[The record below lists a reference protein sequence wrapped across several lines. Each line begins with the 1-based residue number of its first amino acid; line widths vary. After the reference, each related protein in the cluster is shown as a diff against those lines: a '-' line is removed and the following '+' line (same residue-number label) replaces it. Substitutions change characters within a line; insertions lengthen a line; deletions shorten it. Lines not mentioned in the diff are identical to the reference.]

1 MDPKFG
7 KKRVCENCSTKF
19 MDLNKP
25 MPLKCPHCNYE
36 ISRDDFESSIIG
48 SNIGINEKKN
58 IQVNNIQEKQ
68 VNNIQEKDDESFDS
82 QNDSLDENDDS
93 IISLEDVEEG
103 ETEN

>member
-58 IQVNNIQEKQ
+58 IQVNNIQEK
-68 VNNIQEKDDESFDS
+68 DDESFDS

>member
-58 IQVNNIQEKQ
+58 IQVNN
-68 VNNIQEKDDESFDS
+68 VQEKDDESFDS

-93 IISLEDVEEG
+93 IISLEDVKEG